1 MTVSFLSLGVF
12 SVYHCN
18 SLAPSGGY
26 EYIFSSLS
34 KKNKEER
41 RNSTIDVTIPVRI

>member
-18 SLAPSGGY
+18 SLAPSGGL
-26 EYIFSSLS
+26 EYIFLPCQRKT
-34 KKNKEER
+34 KKREGIQQLM
-41 RNSTIDVTIPVRI
+41 SQFL